1 MIQYYHFGEMVID
14 GMAYHN
20 DLIIFPD
27 HLISD
32 WRRQSG
38 HILRSQDIPDVFD
51 QKPDILIIGT
61 GRFGRMTLSDEF
73 FLKIKSL
80 SIELHATNTIDA
92 VVFFNRCNINNKI
105 GAFHL
110 TC

>member
-1 MIQYYHFGEMVID
+1 MIQHYRFGEMVID

-38 HILRSQDIPDVFD
+38 HILISQDTPDVFD

-73 FLKIKSL
+73 ILKIKSL
-80 SIELHATNTIDA
+80 SIELYATNTIDA
-92 VVFFNRCNINNKI
+92 VAVFNRCDINNKT
-105 GAFHL
+105 GVFNL
-110 TC
+110 SC